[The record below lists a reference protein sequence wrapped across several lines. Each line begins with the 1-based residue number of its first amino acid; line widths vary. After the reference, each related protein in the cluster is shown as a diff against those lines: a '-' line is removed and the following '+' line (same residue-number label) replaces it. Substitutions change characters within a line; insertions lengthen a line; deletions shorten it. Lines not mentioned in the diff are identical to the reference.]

1 MHQEQNLYEDAQ
13 SRGETHI
20 ESNHLFKADI
30 NMDWACSETAYTIAK
45 QHNEKQKLG
54 IWVDDNEIRG
64 GRGI

>member
-1 MHQEQNLYEDAQ
+1 MHNRE
-13 SRGETHI
+13 GKPHT

-45 QHNEKQKLG
+45 QRNEKQKLG
-54 IWVDDNEIRG
+54 IWVDDNERRG